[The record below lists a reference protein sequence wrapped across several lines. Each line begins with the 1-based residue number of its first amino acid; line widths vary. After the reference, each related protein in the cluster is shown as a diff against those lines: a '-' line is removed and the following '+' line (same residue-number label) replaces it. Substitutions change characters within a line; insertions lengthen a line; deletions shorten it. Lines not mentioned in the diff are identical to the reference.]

1 MTENTYKLIEQ
12 FRPQSIDIPIDK
24 CELEKVIETL
34 VSLMFPICN
43 CPDSREVQVELRE
56 AAEKLHA
63 NIASIHDREAAD
75 KKRKLSFRNY
85 RHCSND
91 YTRMQL
97 ATCGLI
103 LPPRHWKR

>member
-43 CPDSREVQVELRE
+43 CPDSREVQSELRE

-63 NIASIHDREAAD
+63 NIARIHNLEAAD
-75 KKRKLSFRNY
+75 IKTEAFFQKLPSLQQRLY
-85 RHCSND
+85 KDR
-91 YTRMQL
+91 L
-97 ATCGLI
+97 AKAR
-103 LPPRHWKR
+103 P

>member
-75 KKRKLSFRNY
+75 KKTGSFLSETTVTAATIIQG
-85 RHCSND
+85 CS
-91 YTRMQL
+91 L
-97 ATCGLI
+97 
-103 LPPRHWKR
+103 LPAV